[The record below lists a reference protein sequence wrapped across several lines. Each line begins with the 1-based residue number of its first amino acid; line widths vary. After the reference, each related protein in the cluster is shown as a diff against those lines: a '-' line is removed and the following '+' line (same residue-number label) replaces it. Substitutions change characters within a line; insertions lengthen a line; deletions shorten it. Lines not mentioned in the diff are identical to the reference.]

1 MKLLGKVAIITG
13 ATGDIGKATAKKFVA
28 EGAKVMLAG
37 RSEEKLARLQEE
49 LNMGDGVHKLAG
61 DISSETYV
69 KALVDE
75 TLSRFNHVSI
85 MFANAGAEGK
95 TATLENQTVEDF
107 VDLLNVNVIG
117 VWLCIK
123 HSIEVMRTNEGDSSI
138 IVTSSGA
145 GVLGYAGAGP
155 YIASKHA
162 VNGLVKAGAAE
173 LANSGV
179 RINVAAPGP
188 IDNRMMNDL
197 ALSLNPDDPQAVRA
211 AFEENIPM
219 QRWGTNEEI
228 ANLVTFLASEEATF
242 CTGGIYMADGGMT
255 ATL

>member
-173 LANSGV
+173 LANSWV

>member
-123 HSIEVMRTNEGDSSI
+123 HSIEVMKTNEGDSSI

>member
-123 HSIEVMRTNEGDSSI
+123 HSIEVMKTNEGDSSI

-219 QRWGTNEEI
+219 QRWGKNEEI